1 MNQPGNIIQPQIELS
16 NSALL
21 AANLLTRV
29 LCASSEDDVQPQ
41 AALAMEALGQRLFVS
56 KQVIQTGQEIF
67 KPQKEKR
74 KDKIMIDTMK
84 LIIGLTSSGWPEAMR
99 GSISLVKSFLLAMA
113 CKVCF
118 TDEEAG
124 RILHQMMWSAGVVRT
139 FPIYASQVGQFIS
152 AISGYGHSILPFQH
166 FSKIVSTIQ
175 SSLRSPD
182 EMLILYERSPTDIL
196 GDILTRVFDALRN
209 DEITQITLEGAQ
221 TGLWLLTAF
230 SWLLPEETGCVIY
243 NRQIL
248 GIPGARLIIRLV
260 DRAGWDV
267 GEWRLE
273 QKVESVIIPTGGMA
287 PSLRFLHMSH
297 TPLASA
303 KAAISAQYR
312 LSSKATE
319 ATGQLAAALV
329 DVAFKRGNFISDKRS
344 SSAKLNAVCS
354 ESFIKIHSTIMRRY
368 GWDYDAESESEAATS
383 FRKKKET
390 VAEAL
395 DAWVEHITDRPTLHP
410 TDSTNVNMITKEID
424 DCNIDYY
431 KRFNEPMLLGE
442 DSEFL
447 KVIDPAVHLATEAL
461 LSCFCEEDCSARVF
475 RPCHNARVEKSAG
488 ILLDLIFRKST
499 SGNAGYS
506 YSKFRAEALEASLPG
521 SQPASPYDLAIA
533 GNGYVAYAK
542 VLEGVSTRKRTV
554 SLISTLPGT
563 LRRAGG
569 DLRDGGCFQRLV
581 EVTDDGSLHARGVGF
596 KESKV
601 DPFLQG
607 QKYFGIEPRPD
618 PNGVGAKHLLNI
630 NRTELK
636 LTTLLQ
642 AAPQSSGNL
651 MQQISMMPAGFS
663 KDPIPFPTS
672 WADSIEALAFAEH
685 IFENVLATDDERML
699 AKEWQNDG
707 IFDKIIW
714 HEVGKHVSPSN
725 HCIAMT
731 SSNETL
737 RFFEAGYLGQQRKLL
752 VRQKEIPLVS
762 CLARALDPQTDEFW
776 AIVA

>member
-21 AANLLTRV
+21 AANLVTRV
-29 LCASSEDDVQPQ
+29 LRASSEDDVQPQ
-41 AALAMEALGQRLFVS
+41 AALAMEALGQRIFVS
-56 KQVIQTGQEIF
+56 KQIIETGQEIF
-67 KPQKEKR
+67 KPSKEKR
-74 KDKIMIDTMK
+74 RAKATIDAMK

-124 RILHQMMWSAGVVRT
+124 CILHQMMWSAGVVNA

-152 AISGYGHSILPFQH
+152 AISGYGHAILPFQH
-166 FSKIVSTIQ
+166 FNKIVSAVQ

-182 EMLILYERSPTDIL
+182 EMLILYERSPVDKL
-196 GDILTRVFDALRN
+196 GDILARVFDALRN
-209 DEITQITLEGAQ
+209 DEITQVTLEGAR
-221 TGLWLLTAF
+221 TGLWLLAAF
-230 SWLLPEETGCVIY
+230 SWLLPEETECVIG
-243 NRQIL
+243 NRRIL
-248 GIPGARLIIRLV
+248 GIPGARLVIRLI

-273 QKVESVIIPTGGMA
+273 QKVESVIIPTEGVA

-303 KAAISAQYR
+303 KAAISAQYH
-312 LSSKATE
+312 LSSKAAE

-329 DVAFKRGNFISDKRS
+329 DVVFKKGILVSDKCS
-344 SSAKLNAVCS
+344 SSARLNAVCS
-354 ESFIKIHSTIMRRY
+354 ESFIKIHNTIMRRY
-368 GWDYDAESESEAATS
+368 GWDYDVDSEAAKP
-383 FRKKKET
+383 FQRKKET

-395 DAWVEHITDRPTLHP
+395 DAWVEHVTDHPTLHP
-410 TDSTNVNMITKEID
+410 TNSTNVTMITKEID

-431 KRFNEPMLLGE
+431 KRFNEPMLLRE

-461 LSCFCEEDCSARVF
+461 LSCFCEEGCSARVF
-475 RPCHNARVEKSAG
+475 RPCHGARVEKSAG
-488 ILLDLIFRKST
+488 ILLDLIFRRSA
-499 SGNAGYS
+499 SGNKGCS

-542 VLEGVSTRKRTV
+542 VLEGISTRKRTV

-569 DLRDGGCFQRLV
+569 DVRDGGGFQRLL
-581 EVTDDGSLHARGVGF
+581 EVTDDGSLYARGVDF
-596 KESKV
+596 QDSKV
-601 DPFLQG
+601 DPFLRG
-607 QKYFGIEPRPD
+607 QKYFGIEPKAD
-618 PNGVGAKHLLNI
+618 PNGVEANHLLNI
-630 NRTELK
+630 SRTELK

-642 AAPQSSGNL
+642 AAPKGSDNL
-651 MQQISMMPAGFS
+651 MQQISTMPVGFS

-714 HEVGKHVSPSN
+714 HEVGKHASLSN

-737 RFFEAGYLGQQRKLL
+737 RFFEAGYLGQQCRLL
-752 VRQKEIPLVS
+752 VRQKEVPLVS
-762 CLARALDPQTDEFW
+762 CLARALDPQTDDFW

>member
-1 MNQPGNIIQPQIELS
+1 MSQPGNIIQPQIELS
-16 NSALL
+16 NLALL
-21 AANLLTRV
+21 SANLVTRV
-29 LCASSEDDVQPQ
+29 LSASSQDDVQPQ

-56 KQVIQTGQEIF
+56 KQIIETGQEIF
-67 KPQKEKR
+67 KPSKEKQR
-74 KDKIMIDTMK
+74 GKVVINSMK

-118 TDEEAG
+118 TDEDAG
-124 RILHQMMWSAGVVRT
+124 FILHQMMWSTGVVNA
-139 FPIYASQVGQFIS
+139 FPTYASQIGQFIS
-152 AISGYGHSILPFQH
+152 AISGYGAAILPFEH
-166 FSKIVSTIQ
+166 YNKILSTIR

-182 EMLILYERSPTDIL
+182 ELSIIHELSPADKL
-196 GDILTRVFDALRN
+196 GDILACVFDALRN
-209 DEITQITLEGAQ
+209 DEITQVTLEGAR

-230 SWLLPEETGCVIY
+230 SWLLPEETECVIS
-243 NRQIL
+243 NRRIL
-248 GIPGARLIIRLV
+248 GIPGARLVIRLV
-260 DRAGWDV
+260 DRAEWEV

-273 QKVESVIIPTGGMA
+273 QKVESVIIPTEDVV
-287 PSLRFLHMSH
+287 PSLKFLHMSH

-303 KAAISAQYR
+303 KATISAQYH

-329 DVAFKRGNFISDKRS
+329 DVVFKKGILVSDKCS
-344 SSAKLNAVCS
+344 SSARLSAVCS
-354 ESFIKIHSTIMRRY
+354 ESFVKIHNTIMRRY
-368 GWDYDAESESEAATS
+368 GWDYGVDSEAATS
-383 FRKKKET
+383 FQRKKES

-395 DAWVEHITDRPTLHP
+395 GARIEHVTDHPTLHP
-410 TDSTNVNMITKEID
+410 TDSTNINMITKEID

-431 KRFNEPMLLGE
+431 DRFLEPMLLGE

-461 LSCFCEEDCSARVF
+461 LSCFCEEGCSARVF
-475 RPCHNARVEKSAG
+475 RPCHGARVEKSAG
-488 ILLDLIFRKST
+488 ILLDLIFRRST
-499 SGNAGYS
+499 SGNKGCS

-521 SQPASPYDLAIA
+521 SQPASPCDLAIA

-542 VLEGVSTRKRTV
+542 VLEGISTRKRSV

-569 DLRDGGCFQRLV
+569 DVRDGGGFQKLI
-581 EVTDDGSLHARGVGF
+581 EVRDDSSLHARVVGF

-601 DPFLQG
+601 DPFLPG
-607 QKYFGIEPRPD
+607 QKYFGIEPRAD
-618 PNGVGAKHLLNI
+618 PNGVEAKHLLNI
-630 NRTELK
+630 NRTELR

-642 AAPQSSGNL
+642 AAPKSSGNL
-651 MQQISMMPAGFS
+651 MQQISMMPVGFS

-685 IFENVLATDDERML
+685 IFENVLATYDERML
-699 AKEWQNDG
+699 AEEWQNDG

-714 HEVGKHVSPSN
+714 HEVGNHVSPSS

-752 VRQKEIPLVS
+752 VRQKGIPLVS
-762 CLARALDPQTDEFW
+762 CLAQALGPQTDDFW

>member
-1 MNQPGNIIQPQIELS
+1 
-16 NSALL
+16 
-21 AANLLTRV
+21 
-29 LCASSEDDVQPQ
+29 
-41 AALAMEALGQRLFVS
+41 
-56 KQVIQTGQEIF
+56 
-67 KPQKEKR
+67 
-74 KDKIMIDTMK
+74 
-84 LIIGLTSSGWPEAMR
+84 MR

-124 RILHQMMWSAGVVRT
+124 YILHQMMWSAGVVNT
-139 FPIYASQVGQFIS
+139 LPIYASQVGQFIS
-152 AISGYGHSILPFQH
+152 AISGYGDAILPFQH
-166 FSKIVSTIQ
+166 YNKIVSIVQ

-182 EMLILYERSPTDIL
+182 EMPILYERSPVDKL
-196 GDILTRVFDALRN
+196 GDILARVFDALRN
-209 DEITQITLEGAQ
+209 DEITQVTLEGAR
-221 TGLWLLTAF
+221 TGLWLLTAL
-230 SWLLPEETGCVIY
+230 SWLLPEETECVIS
-243 NRQIL
+243 NRRIL
-248 GIPGARLIIRLV
+248 GTPGARLVIRLV

-273 QKVESVIIPTGGMA
+273 QKVESVIIPTEGTV

-303 KAAISAQYR
+303 KAAISAQYH
-312 LSSKATE
+312 LSPKATE

-329 DVAFKRGNFISDKRS
+329 DVVFKKGILVSDKCS
-344 SSAKLNAVCS
+344 SSTRLNAVCS
-354 ESFIKIHSTIMRRY
+354 ERFIKIHNTIMRRY
-368 GWDYDAESESEAATS
+368 GWDYDGDSEAAKS
-383 FRKKKET
+383 FQKKKET

-395 DAWVEHITDRPTLHP
+395 DARIEHVADHPTLHP
-410 TDSTNVNMITKEID
+410 TNSTNVNMITKEID
-424 DCNIDYY
+424 DCNIEYS

-461 LSCFCEEDCSARVF
+461 LSCFCEEGCSARVF
-475 RPCHNARVEKSAG
+475 RPCHGARVEKSAG
-488 ILLDLIFRKST
+488 ILLDLIFRRST
-499 SGNAGYS
+499 SSNKGCS

-542 VLEGVSTRKRTV
+542 VLEGISTRKRTV

-569 DLRDGGCFQRLV
+569 DVRDGGGFQKLL
-581 EVTDDGSLHARGVGF
+581 EVTDDGSLCAREVDF
-596 KESKV
+596 KDSKV

-607 QKYFGIEPRPD
+607 QKYFGIEPRAD
-618 PNGVGAKHLLNI
+618 PNGVEANHLLNI
-630 NRTELK
+630 NRTELR

-642 AAPQSSGNL
+642 AAPKGSDNL
-651 MQQISMMPAGFS
+651 MQQMSMMPVGFS

-714 HEVGKHVSPSN
+714 HEVGKHASPSN

-737 RFFEAGYLGQQRKLL
+737 RFFEAGYLGQQRRLL
-752 VRQKEIPLVS
+752 VRQKGVPLVS
-762 CLARALDPQTDEFW
+762 CLARALDPQTDDFW